1 MKRQYMPYSGTPS
14 INDFVPYNQ
23 NPLVLPDCSVVA
35 DTSYRTCV
43 VRIANISSNYSPP
56 GGYPAGLTWVSNI
69 TLNGFDRP
77 NQIRMT
83 ITKTGNY
90 FSEVY
95 FQNVSHYY
103 IVIYCDTIHKLV
115 APNESIRLTPFES
128 GSINHQVYF
137 SYILNGG
144 GCLPT
149 KNLSPRRFL
158 KWEK

>member
-35 DTSYRTCV
+35 ETSYRTCI

-56 GGYPAGLTWVSNI
+56 GGHPNGGSTWVSNI

-77 NQIRMT
+77 NKIRMT
-83 ITKTGNY
+83 ITTKGNY

-95 FQNVSHYY
+95 FENSTLYY
-103 IVIYCDTIHKLV
+103 IVIYCDAISAIPKLV
-115 APNESIRLTPFES
+115 APNEHIRLTPFES
-128 GSINHQVYF
+128 GSTNHQVYF

-144 GCLPT
+144 GVLT
-149 KNLSPRRFL
+149 N
-158 KWEK
+158 